1 LIPATGAR
9 PRSFDQVFAEGRL
22 SLGVVL
28 PVRRQQGAPLNF
40 REQIALAYR
49 AEELGFAA
57 IWVRDVPLNGPWY
70 PETIGHLDP
79 WVALGAISTGTSRI
93 ALGTAATVLSLRHP
107 WHVAKAAASIQALS
121 GQRLLLGLGSGDR
134 PEEFAAFGLRSE
146 DRRTLFR
153 ANWEKLQG
161 ALLHPQSLPDLTDG
175 FELRPAG
182 FTPPPL
188 IAIGSAG
195 QTLEWIARHATGWAT
210 YHREPEQQRDRH
222 RLWRR
227 AVDGAAPGQ
236 FRSFSV
242 ALHLSI
248 EQGSGAAVAIPLGYR
263 TGGAGLA
270 SILAEQRDL
279 GVHHLMLNLESDS
292 LEPGEALELVAAAA
306 ADVSADSSS

>member
-1 LIPATGAR
+1 MPAAGPS

-28 PVRRQQGAPLNF
+28 PVRRQPDAPIDF
-40 REQIALAYR
+40 REQIALARR

-70 PETIGHLDP
+70 PEIIGHLDP
-79 WVALGAISTGTSRI
+79 WVALGAVSAVTRSI
-93 ALGTAATVLSLRHP
+93 ALGTAATVLPLRHP
-107 WHVAKAAASIQALS
+107 WHLAKAAASVQALS

-153 ANWEKLQG
+153 EKWEKLQG
-161 ALLHPQSLPDLTDG
+161 ALLHPQSLPGLPDS
-175 FELRPAG
+175 FELRPTD
-182 FTPPPL
+182 FVPPPL
-188 IAIGSAG
+188 IVIGSAG
-195 QTLEWIARHATGWAT
+195 QSLEWIARHAAGWAT

-222 RLWRR
+222 HLWRR

-248 EQGSGAAVAIPLGYR
+248 ERGSGAATAIPLGYR
-263 TGGAGLA
+263 TGETGLV

-279 GVHHLMLNLESDS
+279 GVHHLMLNLESS
-292 LEPGEALELVAAAA
+292 TLEPDESLELVAAAA
-306 ADVSADSSS
+306 ARATGTSS

>member
-1 LIPATGAR
+1 MIPALEAAPPSHAR
-9 PRSFDQVFAEGRL
+9 VFAEDRL

-28 PVRRQQGAPLNF
+28 PVRRQPDAPIDF
-40 REQIALAYR
+40 REQVALARR

-57 IWVRDVPLNGPWY
+57 VWVRDVPLNGPWY

-79 WVALGAISTGTSRI
+79 WVALGAISTATSRI
-93 ALGTAATVLSLRHP
+93 ALGTAATVLPLRHP

-153 ANWEKLQG
+153 EKWETLQG
-161 ALLHPQSLPDLTDG
+161 AFLHPQSLPGLADN
-175 FELRPAG
+175 FELRPTDAS
-182 FTPPPL
+182 PPPL

-195 QTLEWIARHATGWAT
+195 QSLEWIARNAAGWAT

-227 AVDGAAPGQ
+227 AVDSAAPGQ

-242 ALHLSI
+242 ALRLSI
-248 EQGSGAAVAIPLGYR
+248 EPSDGAAVPLPLGYR
-263 TGGAGLA
+263 TGRAGLA
-270 SILAEQRDL
+270 PILAQQRDL
-279 GVHHLMLNLESDS
+279 GVQHLMLNLEAGPS
-292 LEPGEALELVAAAA
+292 EPGEALELVAAAA
-306 ADVSADSSS
+306 RVAKASS